1 MRSQPLVRP
10 TARLSFVCGSG
21 GRDQKASRARRQAKQ
36 KKKEVVRE
44 KKGYHRTE
52 IATREKR
59 TIEDA
64 RKQARDFAKR

>member
-1 MRSQPLVRP
+1 MVLP

-21 GRDQKASRARRQAKQ
+21 GRDQKASCARRQAKQ
-36 KKKEVVRE
+36 KKKEDVCE
-44 KKGYHRTE
+44 KKGNRKTE